1 MSKSGSKRLSIII
14 TVPAAVMLLALYS
27 MIFGFSAQD
36 GEASG
41 SLSHQVSEKCVD
53 FYNDIAGKGWS
64 NTAKEYWVDF
74 VEHPIRKLAHFS
86 EYALLGFLVFVIL
99 MQWNKKR
106 SKYLWAVIWIFLSAC
121 GDEIHQYYVPGRY
134 ASFSDVLLD
143 TTGGVVGVACCV
155 VLSVILSGLVKRFC
169 NKNKIHQILT

>member
-1 MSKSGSKRLSIII
+1 MNKEGSVRLAIVI

-41 SLSHQVSEKCVD
+41 SLSRQVSEKCVD
-53 FYNDIAGKGWS
+53 LYNDLAGKGWS
-64 NTAKEYWVDF
+64 STAREYWVTF

-121 GDEIHQYYVPGRY
+121 GDEIHQYFVPGRY

-143 TTGGVVGVACCV
+143 TTGGIVGVTCCV
-155 VLSVILSGLVKRFC
+155 ALCAVVSGLVRRFGSPQ
-169 NKNKIHQILT
+169 KMH